1 MPQKPPPRKPPP
13 VTTQKSA
20 SRLRSIKSP
29 VKVKSSYQLREP
41 GGEESDPWLKG
52 KSLLKPDDQLDL
64 SEKEL
69 QEEITRSLV
78 VKNPLIH
85 SDWVE
90 YSYKDRAFISCE
102 PQPNFIT
109 VQELESKVIHVES
122 PEAADQLHG
131 RSMPE
136 TPQVAPVAK
145 SEDFKNEIEEE
156 PIKEDE
162 EADEEKDE
170 EDDDK
175 FNEKREADSEMQSN
189 GASEGQKK
197 KLTNQFNFSDRAAL
211 TSVYPTREIG
221 TQTIPP
227 PRNTLNEYVT
237 QWIIYDTYQQDYE
250 AQQREKEKERVS
262 KMTSQV
268 KKEEP
273 RKKSS
278 KGGMD
283 PTMVRLLQAAKII
296 ERMVNQNLYD
306 EISQDFRYYEDPS
319 DEFRDGQGTLLPLWK
334 FSYEK
339 TKKLAVTDLRW
350 SPRYYDLFGATFGSF
365 NFEMKATEGYVCLFT
380 LKNPSFPEYINYC
393 DSGAMC
399 LDIHSS
405 RSNFIVVGRY
415 DGSVAVYNAHLPIK
429 EAQFESNSVTNK
441 HGGIVWQVCWGPDLI
456 DGDLN
461 FFSVSADG
469 KVCSWIVMQNELS
482 QTLVIHLL
490 LNIDPI
496 AGPNGNQMNLVGCGT
511 AISFHPENPEIFL
524 VGTEEGNIYKC
535 STAYA
540 SLYLFTYEAHHMP
553 VYRIEYNKYSPDIFI
568 SCGADWRVKIWED
581 GRDEPLFVFDLGC
594 SVGDVKWAPYSS
606 TVFAAVTEDCRIHV
620 FDLNVNKYRGICV
633 QNVVAKNRFKLSRL
647 AFNWYLPVIII
658 GDDKGFITTVKLS
671 PNLRVKAK
679 PPKKNIQMDQRIL
692 EQLKLEKLL
701 ALVREPTASSNVI
714 DAEQSET
721 SK

>member
-122 PEAADQLHG
+122 PEAADQLH
-131 RSMPE
+131 E

-306 EISQDFRYYEDPS
+306 EISQ
-319 DEFRDGQGTLLPLWK
+319 
-334 FSYEK
+334 
-339 TKKLAVTDLRW
+339 V
-350 SPRYYDLFGATFGSF
+350 